1 MDKKKIVKNQFNK
14 QAEKFSNWSTTK
26 NIEYLQRYFEF
37 CGLVPEDNLLDVA
50 CGSGEFSIFCARK
63 MRYVCGVD
71 LSDRMIELAKNQ
83 ATANNLEYIEFVCH
97 DVEDIPFEDN
107 AFSIVVCKSAFHHF
121 LNYGKVFSEM
131 IRCCKEDG
139 RISIQD
145 IVSYADN
152 RINDYFEKIER
163 EIDRS
168 HEKALS
174 KADFIKLF
182 RQNKIQILRT
192 YEIEIELNFNE
203 YINHAIQSKYNLENI
218 GHLLDYGLDDPDISK
233 HFTTI
238 NGDLFF
244 KRNVFLILGKK

>member
-1 MDKKKIVKNQFNK
+1 MDKKKIVQNQFNK

-26 NIEYLQRYFEF
+26 NIEYLQRYFKF
-37 CGLVPEDNLLDVA
+37 CGMAPEDNLLDVA

-63 MRYVCGVD
+63 MLYVCGVD

-83 ATANNLEYIEFVCH
+83 ATANNLEYIEFECH

-131 IRCCKEDG
+131 IRCSKKDG

-145 IVSYADN
+145 IISYEDN
-152 RINDYFEKIER
+152 RVNTFFEKLEKQ
-163 EIDRS
+163 IDRS
-168 HEKALS
+168 HNRALS
-174 KADFIKLF
+174 KEYFDNIFYRNGIE
-182 RQNKIQILRT
+182 ILRT
-192 YEIEIELNFNE
+192 YEIEIELNFYE
-203 YINHAIQSKYNLENI
+203 YINHATQSEANLDNI
-218 GHLLDYGLDDPDISK
+218 DHLLDYGLNDPDISK

-238 NGDLFF
+238 NGELFF